1 MKNIMLAVL
10 LSAFVWP
17 GAGQVYNKEL
27 RKGFVLFGLTFL
39 MVISFMLGAMS
50 QLGGMTEFGKS
61 GVLDFSAARKLTETV
76 ARLNPGLV
84 RTFNLLMS
92 LTWVYSV
99 VDAGFSAKERLT
111 GTKQEKKTE

>member
-17 GAGQVYNKEL
+17 GAGQVYNKEFA
-27 RKGFVLFGLTFL
+27 KGLVLIGLTFL
-39 MVISFMLGAMS
+39 MVMSFMLGAMN
-50 QLGGMTEFGKS
+50 QLGGLAEFGKS
-61 GVLDFSAARKLTETV
+61 GVLDFSAASKLTEAV

-92 LTWVYSV
+92 LTWVYAV
-99 VDAGFSAKERLT
+99 VDAGFSARERM
-111 GTKQEKKTE
+111 KK